1 MSISSALLARPVM
14 TRESLIFRA
23 KALVL
28 FGLAWHTVEAGAT
41 LAAGIPASS
50 SALVG
55 FGADVTVETIGG
67 LIVLWRF
74 SQVRALSE
82 RAERLS
88 QRLIGISYFLLAAY
102 VAYDSSR
109 MLVTSERPDPSV
121 LGIVIA
127 ILSLI
132 VMPQLRRAKGRVGD
146 RLGSSAVKREGRE
159 NMMCAYLSICLL
171 TGLGL
176 NAVLGWWWA
185 DRSQPLA
192 CRPSLLSPAAE
203 RGLEST
209 AVRSRRRPVCYFDAM
224 TAHAATAAAART
236 TPTPNQRRC
245 FPDEL

>member
-1 MSISSALLARPVM
+1 MSVSSVSLARPFA
-14 TRESLIFRA
+14 TRERLVFRA

-28 FGLAWHTVEAGAT
+28 FGLAWHTVEAAAT

-74 SQVRALSE
+74 SRVQALSE
-82 RAERLS
+82 RAERIS

-102 VAYDSSR
+102 VAYDSSQ
-109 MLVTSERPDPSV
+109 MLVSGEHPDSSAV
-121 LGIVIA
+121 GIA
-127 ILSLI
+127 IAALSLL
-132 VMPQLRRAKGRVGD
+132 VMPPLRRAKGRVGD
-146 RLGSSAVKREGRE
+146 RLGSSAVKREGME

-185 DRSQPLA
+185 DPLA
-192 CRPSLLSPAAE
+192 AYVVAAIAVVAGRRAWLGVNCCAIPPSTGLL
-203 RGLEST
+203 L
-209 AVRSRRRPVCYFDAM
+209 RRDDCAC
-224 TAHAATAAAART
+224 ANGQCCSNHSNSNHGGASK
-236 TPTPNQRRC
+236 
-245 FPDEL
+245 

>member
-185 DRSQPLA
+185 DPIAAFGVSAIAVVAGRRAWLGVNCCSVPPATGLLLRRDDCA
-192 CRPSLLSPAAE
+192 C
-203 RGLEST
+203 GD
-209 AVRSRRRPVCYFDAM
+209 SRCCENHSY
-224 TAHAATAAAART
+224 TK
-236 TPTPNQRRC
+236 PTEVFSR
-245 FPDEL
+245 